1 MSDHMYNNAKT
12 WNPFKG
18 CLFNCIYCKPSFQ
31 AQAKRQKHRCMNCYN
46 YVPHI
51 HEDRLGKIPPAEIV
65 FACGNSDISF
75 CDPDFTRRIINAVKH
90 HNVRCPYKTYFFQS
104 KKPQYFEQFRR
115 EFPENVIVL
124 TTLETNRDEGYR
136 AIAEAPLPSDRYRQ
150 LLNLNYPRKV
160 VTIEPVLD
168 FDLDIFSRWILDLAP
183 EYVWIGYN
191 SRPKQVILPEPS
203 KEKLLEFI
211 NVLHSSGV
219 RIKGKDLR
227 GLVVPNDPVL

>member
-46 YVPHI
+46 YVPHT

-75 CDPDFTRRIINAVKH
+75 CDPDFTRKIINAIKH
-90 HNVRCPYKTYFFQS
+90 HNVRCPDKTYFFQS
-104 KKPQYFEQFRR
+104 KKPQYFEQFMG

-150 LLNLNYPRKV
+150 LLNLDYPRKV

-168 FDLDIFSRWILDLAP
+168 FDLHIFSRWILDLAP

-191 SRPKQVILPEPS
+191 SRPKQVNLPEPS
-203 KEKLLEFI
+203 KDKLLEFI
-211 NVLHSSGV
+211 TILHNNGV
-219 RIKGKDLR
+219 MIKGKDLR
-227 GLVVPNDPVL
+227 GLALP